1 MDSTSV
7 IYGLTKDVIN
17 LTFSLI
23 FTIESKYD
31 VLVKKISDF
40 NFPKMFETLKAL
52 KRLETIS
59 SFLIDIEEVLD
70 DITELSDEFYI
81 LCELTSDI
89 LADVTEAPASPEK
102 VIILFNETIRTLSK
116 VKDLSPC
123 KTSAEFLHIYGNVI
137 DMLLNKKTVSEDFKR
152 YEVKELLPVIDAISE
167 TEPEHKELKSKIL
180 KQYTCLAGKF
190 EDFDNLDEIGSR
202 KREAMNN
209 ISQILKYLHATQKS

>member
-1 MDSTSV
+1 MDSASV
-7 IYGLTKDVIN
+7 IDGLTKDVIN

-31 VLVKKISDF
+31 ALVKKISDF
-40 NFPKMFETLKAL
+40 SFPKMFETLKAL

-59 SFLIDIEEVLD
+59 SFLIDIEFELD
-70 DITELSDEFYI
+70 DITALSDEYYM

-89 LADVTEAPASPEK
+89 LADVAETPTSPEK
-102 VIILFNETIRTLSK
+102 VIILFNETIKTLSK

-137 DMLLNKKTVSEDFKR
+137 DILLNKKTVSEDFKR
-152 YEVKELLPVIDAISE
+152 YEVEDLLPVLNAISE
-167 TEPEHKELKSKIL
+167 TTSEQKALKTKIL
-180 KQYTCLAGKF
+180 KQYSSLPDKF
-190 EDFDNLDEIGSR
+190 GDFDNLDNVECR
-202 KREAMNN
+202 KRESMND